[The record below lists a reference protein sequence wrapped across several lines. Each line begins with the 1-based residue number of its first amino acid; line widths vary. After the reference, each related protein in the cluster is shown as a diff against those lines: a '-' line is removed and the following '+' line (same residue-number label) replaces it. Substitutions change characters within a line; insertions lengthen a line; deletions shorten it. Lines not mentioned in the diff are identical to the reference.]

1 METPSSSPDSES
13 SSVPEP
19 EGSAPK
25 RRTRLTR
32 GKPVAAPR
40 TRKKAAPDED
50 AGPSAEVAAA
60 PAPRETVAQVQ
71 REPLPE
77 VPREPVAQAPREEVP
92 EARREEASPSAGD
105 DAAKVQRVVT
115 RERRPGRPAAP
126 VPQQEVL
133 SFSPDDEPVPEAV
146 RDFVPAE
153 PAHAEP
159 TFSEPAPADTT
170 PAEHAPAAE
179 GERGESPGEPAAD
192 SGTPNEGNRDA
203 GQPGSADQAG
213 QANGLPQAGKR
224 YGRDYWKQLKL
235 EKKKSKMLRQHGP
248 GGGQPDRGPGG
259 PAAPAAPGGF
269 PEQRGGGQFQR
280 GGPGERPD
288 RGDRGVRPE
297 RAFRDRPE
305 RPPQQPP
312 PPVFVQVAGGLPGHE
327 RFTDLAAL
335 QTLATEIAS
344 GGGDAIA
351 ISDLAPMPLAEL
363 TAFARA
369 QGVVF
374 DGVPNR
380 HQVMK
385 DLLLRAAEQKRPVLD
400 RGWLDLT
407 DRGYGFIVHAH
418 DNYRLYPDD
427 TYVPESLVKH
437 YGLKRGVHLEV
448 QVQSPQTTERCPA
461 AVKIITAMG
470 RDPEL
475 LSKVVPFEELEP
487 YYPLKRILLEVPGSE
502 SKDISMRLVDIVTPI
517 GFGQR
522 GLIVAPPRTGKT
534 VLLQNI
540 ANAVSDN
547 FPEVKLII
555 LLVDERPEEVTD
567 FKRHTR
573 GEVVSSTFDETPESH
588 VHCAE
593 MVVERARRL
602 VEAGEHIVILL
613 DSITRL
619 ARAYNAL
626 TGNSGK
632 IMSGGLEATAL
643 QKPKRFFGSAR
654 NIEGGGS
661 LTIVGTALVDTGSKM
676 DEVIFEEFKGTGNME
691 LHLDRDLVN
700 KRIFP
705 AVNMDRS
712 GTRKEELLY
721 HPEELQRIFSMRR
734 TMQGLP
740 GTEAM
745 EMLISRL
752 KKTKTNV
759 EFLMAL
765 NR

>member
-1 METPSSSPDSES
+1 METPPPSPDSD
-13 SSVPEP
+13 SSVAPDT
-19 EGSAPK
+19 EGTAPK
-25 RRTRLTR
+25 RRTRLSR
-32 GKPVAAPR
+32 SKPAAAPR
-40 TRKKAAPDED
+40 SRKKAASAEEPLP
-50 AGPSAEVAAA
+50 GAEVA
-60 PAPRETVAQVQ
+60 PVETPRDEVAQVQ
-71 REPLPE
+71 REPMPDA
-77 VPREPVAQAPREEVP
+77 PHEPAPQPPREEVP
-92 EARREEASPSAGD
+92 EARREEASPAPRD
-105 DAAKVQRVVT
+105 DAAQGQRVVV

-126 VPQQEVL
+126 MPQQEVL
-133 SFSPDDEPVPEAV
+133 SFSPDDESVPEAV
-146 RDFVPAE
+146 RDFSPAE
-153 PAHAEP
+153 PMS
-159 TFSEPAPADTT
+159 SEPAPADAA
-170 PAEHAPAAE
+170 PAEQAPTAEGDRAESSTAPASDAGPVAE
-179 GERGESPGEPAAD
+179 GNHEAGEH
-192 SGTPNEGNRDA
+192 
-203 GQPGSADQAG
+203 GSAEQTG
-213 QANGLPQAGKR
+213 QGGGLPQAGKR

-235 EKKKSKMLRQHGP
+235 EKKKAKMLRQHGP
-248 GGGQPDRGPGG
+248 SGGQPDRGPAGPVGTGG
-259 PAAPAAPGGF
+259 SGGF
-269 PEQRGGGQFQR
+269 PEQRGGQFQR
-280 GGPGERPD
+280 SERPD
-288 RGDRGVRPE
+288 RGDRGARPD
-297 RAFRDRPE
+297 RPFRDRPE

-312 PPVFVQVAGGLPGHE
+312 PPVFVQVTGGLPAPE
-327 RFTDLAAL
+327 RFTDLASL

-344 GGGDAIA
+344 GGGEPVA

-374 DGVPNR
+374 EGVPNR

-385 DLLLRAAEQKRPVLD
+385 DLLLRVAEQKRPVVD

-502 SKDISMRLVDIVTPI
+502 AKDISMRLVDIVTPI

-632 IMSGGLEATAL
+632 IMSGGLEVTAL

>member
-1 METPSSSPDSES
+1 METPRSSSDSDSAATPDSEAS
-13 SSVPEP
+13 T
-19 EGSAPK
+19 PK

-32 GKPVAAPR
+32 GKTAAAPR
-40 TRKKAAPDED
+40 TRKKAAPTEE
-50 AGPSAEVAAA
+50 SAEVPAAA
-60 PAPRETVAQVQ
+60 ASHEEAPVVTREAPRETLIETPHEEA
-71 REPLPE
+71 
-77 VPREPVAQAPREEVP
+77 PRAPREEPVQSARD
-92 EARREEASPSAGD
+92 EAPQAPRP
-105 DAAKVQRVVT
+105 VM
-115 RERRPGRPAAP
+115 RERRPGRVAAP

-133 SFSPDDEPVPEAV
+133 SFSPDDEAPPAV
-146 RDFVPAE
+146 LRDFAPAE
-153 PAHAEP
+153 PPSAAQSDGGGEAAAA
-159 TFSEPAPADTT
+159 SSGET
-170 PAEHAPAAE
+170 PAEPGVGAAPAGE
-179 GERGESPGEPAAD
+179 GDRE
-192 SGTPNEGNRDA
+192 A
-203 GQPGSADQAG
+203 GQPGADQAPG
-213 QANGLPQAGKR
+213 QAGGPLQAGKR

-235 EKKKSKMLRQHGP
+235 EKKKSKMLRQHGHGGGQP
-248 GGGQPDRGPGG
+248 GGGQPDRGGPGG
-259 PAAPAAPGGF
+259 PGGF
-269 PEQRGGGQFQR
+269 VEPRGGGQFHR

-288 RGDRGVRPE
+288 RGDRGARPE

-312 PPVFVQVAGGLPGHE
+312 PPNFVQVTGDLPQTE
-327 RFTDLAAL
+327 RFADLAAL
-335 QTLATEIAS
+335 ETLAVDIIS
-344 GGGDAIA
+344 GGGEPLAINELA
-351 ISDLAPMPLAEL
+351 QLSLADLA
-363 TAFARA
+363 TAARN
-369 QGVVF
+369 QGVTF

-380 HQVMK
+380 FQMLKGILQH
-385 DLLLRAAEQKRPVLD
+385 AAEQKRPIVD

-427 TYVPESLVKH
+427 TFVPESLVKR
-437 YGLKRGVHLEV
+437 YGLKRGVQLEV
-448 QVQSPQTTERCPA
+448 QVQAPQGNERCPA
-461 AVKIITAMG
+461 SVKILSAMG
-470 RDPEL
+470 RDPAL
-475 LSKVVPFEELEP
+475 LASVTPFEELEP
-487 YYPLKRILLEVPGSE
+487 YYPLKRILLEVPGAE
-502 SKDISMRLVDIVTPI
+502 AKDISMRLVDIVTPI

-534 VLLQNI
+534 VLMQNI

-593 MVVERARRL
+593 MVVERARRMI
-602 VEAGEHIVILL
+602 EHGEHVVILL

-619 ARAYNAL
+619 ARAYNNL

-632 IMSGGLEATAL
+632 IGTGGLDTTAL

-654 NIEGGGS
+654 NIEGAGS
-661 LTIVGTALVDTGSKM
+661 LTIVGTALIDTGSKM

-721 HPEELQRIFSMRR
+721 HPDELQRIFSMRR

-759 EFLMAL
+759 EFLMGL

>member
-1 METPSSSPDSES
+1 METPRSSSDSAATPDSEA
-13 SSVPEP
+13 
-19 EGSAPK
+19 SAPK

-32 GKPVAAPR
+32 GKTAAAPR
-40 TRKKAAPDED
+40 TRKKAA
-50 AGPSAEVAAA
+50 SAEDSSEAPVAETPREEA
-60 PAPRETVAQVQ
+60 PVVTREAPRETVIETA
-71 REPLPE
+71 REE
-77 VPREPVAQAPREEVP
+77 APRAPREEPVQAARDEATQVP
-92 EARREEASPSAGD
+92 RP
-105 DAAKVQRVVT
+105 VM
-115 RERRPGRPAAP
+115 RERRPGRVAP
-126 VPQQEVL
+126 PMPQQEVL
-133 SFSPDDEPVPEAV
+133 SFSPDDEAPPPAL
-146 RDFVPAE
+146 RDFAPAE
-153 PAHAEP
+153 PP
-159 TFSEPAPADTT
+159 
-170 PAEHAPAAE
+170 PAAE
-179 GERGESPGEPAAD
+179 SGGGESTAGSSGERPAEPVGGAAPAGEGDRE
-192 SGTPNEGNRDA
+192 A
-203 GQPGSADQAG
+203 GQPGGDQGPGQAG
-213 QANGLPQAGKR
+213 GLPQAGKR

-235 EKKKSKMLRQHGP
+235 EKKKSKMLRQHGQGGGHP
-248 GGGQPDRGPGG
+248 GGGQPDRGGPGG
-259 PAAPAAPGGF
+259 PGGF
-269 PEQRGGGQFQR
+269 VEPRGGGQFHR

-288 RGDRGVRPE
+288 RGDRGARPE
-297 RAFRDRPE
+297 RAFRERPE

-312 PPVFVQVAGGLPGHE
+312 PPNFVQVTGDLPQTD
-327 RFTDLAAL
+327 RFADLAAL
-335 QTLATEIAS
+335 ETLAAEIIS
-344 GGGDAIA
+344 GGGEPIA
-351 ISDLAPMPLAEL
+351 INELAQLSLADLAAY
-363 TAFARA
+363 ARN
-369 QGVVF
+369 QGVTF

-380 HQVMK
+380 YQMLKGILQH
-385 DLLLRAAEQKRPVLD
+385 AAEQKRPIID

-427 TYVPESLVKH
+427 TFVPESLVKR
-437 YGLKRGVHLEV
+437 YGLKRGVQLEV
-448 QVQSPQTTERCPA
+448 QVQAPQGNERCPA
-461 AVKIITAMG
+461 SVKIISAMG
-470 RDPEL
+470 RDPAL
-475 LSKVVPFEELEP
+475 LASVTPFEELEP

-502 SKDISMRLVDIVTPI
+502 AKDISMRLVDIVTPI

-534 VLLQNI
+534 VLMQNI

-593 MVVERARRL
+593 MVVERARRMI
-602 VEAGEHIVILL
+602 EHGEHVVILL

-619 ARAYNAL
+619 ARAYNNL

-632 IMSGGLEATAL
+632 IGTGGLDTTAL

-661 LTIVGTALVDTGSKM
+661 LTIVGTALIDTGSKM

-721 HPEELQRIFSMRR
+721 HPDELQRIFSMRR

>member
-1 METPSSSPDSES
+1 METPRPSSDSDSAAAPDSES
-13 SSVPEP
+13 A
-19 EGSAPK
+19 APK
-25 RRTRLTR
+25 RRPRLTR
-32 GKPVAAPR
+32 GKPAATPR
-40 TRKKAAPDED
+40 TRKK
-50 AGPSAEVAAA
+50 VAASEEAKPSVEA
-60 PAPRETVAQVQ
+60 PAAEAPRETVSEA
-71 REPLPE
+71 
-77 VPREPVAQAPREEVP
+77 PREVFAPAPREEVP
-92 EARREEASPSAGD
+92 ETHREEVAR
-105 DAAKVQRVVT
+105 VQPVIV
-115 RERRPGRPAAP
+115 RERRPGRVAAP
-126 VPQQEVL
+126 APQQEVL
-133 SFSPDDEPVPEAV
+133 SFSPDDEAPPEAV
-146 RDFVPAE
+146 RDFAPAE
-153 PAHAEP
+153 PAAAPTAESGGSEGGPAESSAEP
-159 TFSEPAPADTT
+159 TA
-170 PAEHAPAAE
+170 
-179 GERGESPGEPAAD
+179 G
-192 SGTPNEGNRDA
+192 SGDEANREA
-203 GQPGSADQAG
+203 GQPGSPDQPAG
-213 QANGLPQAGKR
+213 QGGGIPAGGKR

-248 GGGQPDRGPGG
+248 VGGQPDRGPGG
-259 PAAPAAPGGF
+259 PGGF
-269 PEQRGGGQFQR
+269 VEPRSGGHFQR
-280 GGPGERPD
+280 GGPGGAAERPD
-288 RGDRGVRPE
+288 RGDRGARPD
-297 RAFRDRPE
+297 RAFRERPE

-312 PPVFVQVAGGLPGHE
+312 PPVFVQVSGALPPPE
-327 RFTDLAAL
+327 RFADLAVL

-344 GGGDAIA
+344 GAGEPIA
-351 ISDLAPMPLAEL
+351 INDLAPMLLADL
-363 TAFARA
+363 TNFARA
-369 QGVVF
+369 QGATF
-374 DGVPNR
+374 EGVPNR
-380 HQVMK
+380 HQVLK
-385 DLLLRAAEQKRPVLD
+385 ALLLHAAEQKRPVID

-407 DRGYGFIVHAH
+407 DRGYGFIVHAQ
-418 DNYRLYPDD
+418 DNYRLHPDS
-427 TYVPESLVKH
+427 TYVPESLVRH
-437 YGLKRGVHLEV
+437 LGLKRGVQLEV
-448 QVQSPQTTERCPA
+448 QVQSPQATERCPA
-461 AVKIITAMG
+461 AVKIVTAMG

-534 VLLQNI
+534 VLLHNI

-619 ARAYNAL
+619 ARAYNNL
-626 TGNSGK
+626 TGSNGK
-632 IMSGGLEATAL
+632 IGTGGLDTTAL

-661 LTIVGTALVDTGSKM
+661 LTIVATALIDTGSKM

-721 HPEELQRIFSMRR
+721 HPDELQRIFSMRR

-752 KKTKTNV
+752 KKTGTNV
-759 EFLMAL
+759 EFLMGL